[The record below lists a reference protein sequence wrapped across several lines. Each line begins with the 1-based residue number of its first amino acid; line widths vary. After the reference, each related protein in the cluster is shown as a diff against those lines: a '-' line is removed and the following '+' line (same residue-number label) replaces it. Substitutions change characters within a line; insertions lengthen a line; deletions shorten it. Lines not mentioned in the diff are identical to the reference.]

1 LPNLDVLLPKMSS
14 SADLHRFFVAAFA
27 DDTGASVL
35 TSRIREQFERLPGV
49 AGTGPK
55 LNVFYTMLE
64 PFPPDDWGSLENV
77 VTSIATNLE

>member
-1 LPNLDVLLPKMSS
+1 
-14 SADLHRFFVAAFA
+14 
-27 DDTGASVL
+27 VL

-49 AGTGPK
+49 AGTDPK